1 MIKQYKTSAFSIQHE
16 EEQKQIAIADE
27 AKQLEETKKIEE
39 PKKEQPKQVE
49 KKEQPKEEQP
59 KFVNKL

>member
-1 MIKQYKTSAFSIQHE
+1 MIKQFKTSAFSVQHE
-16 EEQKQIAIADE
+16 EEQKQIAIAEE
-27 AKQLEETKKIEE
+27 AKKVEET
-39 PKKEQPKQVE
+39 KKEQPKQVE

>member
-1 MIKQYKTSAFSIQHE
+1 MIKQYRNNAFSVQHE
-16 EEQKQIAIADE
+16 EEQKQITIA
-27 AKQLEETKKIEE
+27 EETKKTEE

>member
-1 MIKQYKTSAFSIQHE
+1 MIKQFKTSTFSIQHE
-16 EEQKQIAIADE
+16 ENQKQIAIAEE
-27 AKQLEETKKIEE
+27 AKKVEEA
-39 PKKEQPKQVE
+39 KKEQPKQVE

>member
-1 MIKQYKTSAFSIQHE
+1 MIKQFKTSAFSIQHE

-27 AKQLEETKKIEE
+27 AKKVEETKKEQ
-39 PKKEQPKQVE
+39 PKQEQPKQVE

>member
-1 MIKQYKTSAFSIQHE
+1 MIKQFKTSTFSIQHE
-16 EEQKQIAIADE
+16 EEQKQIAIAEE
-27 AKQLEETKKIEE
+27 AKKVEEI
-39 PKKEQPKQVE
+39 KKEQPKQVE

>member
-1 MIKQYKTSAFSIQHE
+1 MIKQYRTNAFSVQHD
-16 EEQKQIAIADE
+16 EEQKQIAIAEE
-27 AKQLEETKKIEE
+27 AKQAEEK
-39 PKKEQPKQVE
+39 KKEQPKQEQSKPVE

>member
-1 MIKQYKTSAFSIQHE
+1 MIKQFKTSAFSVQHE
-16 EEQKQIAIADE
+16 EEQKQIAIAEE
-27 AKQLEETKKIEE
+27 AKKVEEV
-39 PKKEQPKQVE
+39 KKEQPKQVE

>member
-1 MIKQYKTSAFSIQHE
+1 MIKQFKTSTFSIQHE
-16 EEQKQIAIADE
+16 EDQKQIAVAEE
-27 AKQLEETKKIEE
+27 AKKVEET
-39 PKKEQPKQVE
+39 KKEQPKQVE

>member
-1 MIKQYKTSAFSIQHE
+1 MIKQYKTSAFSVQHE
-16 EEQKQIAIADE
+16 EEQKQIVIAEE
-27 AKQLEETKKIEE
+27 AKTVEE

>member
-1 MIKQYKTSAFSIQHE
+1 MIKQYKTSAFSVQHD
-16 EEQKQIAIADE
+16 EEQNQIAIAEE
-27 AKQLEETKKIEE
+27 AKKVEEE
-39 PKKEQPKQVE
+39 KKEQPKQVE

>member
-16 EEQKQIAIADE
+16 EEQKQIVIAEE
-27 AKQLEETKKIEE
+27 AKTAEE
-39 PKKEQPKQVE
+39 PKKEQPKQEQPKQVE